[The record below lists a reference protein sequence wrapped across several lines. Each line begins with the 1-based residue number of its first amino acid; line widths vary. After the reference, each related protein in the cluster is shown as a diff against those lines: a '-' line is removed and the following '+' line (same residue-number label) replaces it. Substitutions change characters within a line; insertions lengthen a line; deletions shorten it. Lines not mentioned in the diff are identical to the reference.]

1 LKGHSS
7 RLELEDSDNK
17 KEEGI
22 LSSRTF
28 GKYAFSCCL
37 AIACALGNTV
47 WAQGLGGGSIF
58 ETRPSERRPTVPPYE
73 KPAPPVEVPEKPPI
87 EQKGLP
93 GAIRVFVREFRFT
106 GNTVIPTEELK
117 KVAAPFEN
125 RYVTNNDLEE
135 LRKRLTLLYINKG
148 YINSGAIIPDQK
160 VVNETIE
167 IRIIEGELSR
177 IEIEGTKHFN
187 PKYFTSRLQ
196 LGAGPP
202 LNVRNV
208 ESELQIL
215 LQDPLIEQIKAQLV
229 PGDKPGEA
237 VLKTDVKE
245 YPPWDFGLVLD
256 NKIPPSL
263 GEERLLTQG
272 AVYNLARRGD
282 ALLMQ
287 LEEAQGIKNDLK
299 LRYRVPLTP
308 KDLALNFYY
317 ENGRADVVEQPFDEL
332 DIETKLQQYGI
343 QIGQPVIRKPNQTF
357 TLAGLFEHTDTETT
371 WLGGEPVSFSP
382 GVPDDGKATVSVL
395 RFVQDYV
402 GRTANQ
408 VLSFRSTISLGIDCC
423 GATINDAVGVPDSQF
438 TSWIPQFQWVR
449 RFGKR
454 GQQVY
459 FRFDGQMSSAG
470 LLPVEKFTV
479 GGLDSVRGYR
489 TNQLVRD
496 QGYTAS
502 FQYQLPLFS
511 NPVGKRNLQFAAFV
525 DTGAAKDKN
534 GPNLDPSSL
543 TGVGVGFIWTPS
555 PKFQMEFYYAD
566 PLDDAPEGGSY
577 SWQDAAYYFRIV
589 SYPFH
594 KRFRGTAF

>member
-1 LKGHSS
+1 VL
-7 RLELEDSDNK
+7 
-17 KEEGI
+17 
-22 LSSRTF
+22 
-28 GKYAFSCCL
+28 
-37 AIACALGNTV
+37 
-47 WAQGLGGGSIF
+47 AQGLGGGSIF
-58 ETRPSERRPTVPPYE
+58 ETRPSERRPTLPPYE
-73 KPAPPVEVPEKPPI
+73 KPGPPVEVPKKPPI

-93 GAIRVFVREFRFT
+93 AAIRVFVREFRIT

-125 RYVTNNDLEE
+125 REVTNNELEE

-148 YINSGAIIPDQK
+148 YINSGAVIPDQK
-160 VVNETIE
+160 VVNDTIE
-167 IRIIEGELSR
+167 IRIIEGKLSR
-177 IEIEGTKHFN
+177 IDIQGTKHFN
-187 PKYFTSRLQ
+187 PKYFTSRLE

-215 LQDPLIEQIKAQLV
+215 LQDPLVEQIKAQLV

-237 VLKTDVKE
+237 VLKADVKE
-245 YPPWDFGLVLD
+245 APPWDFGLVLD

-263 GEERLLTQG
+263 GEERLLMQG
-272 AVYNLARRGD
+272 ALYNLAKRGD
-282 ALLMQ
+282 AFLMQ
-287 LEEAQGIKNDLK
+287 LEEAEGIKNDLK

-308 KDLALNFYY
+308 KDLAMNFYY

-332 DIETKLQQYGI
+332 NIETKLQQYGI

-357 TLAGLFEHTDTETT
+357 TLAGLFEHTSTEST
-371 WLGGEPVSFSP
+371 LDGEPFSFSP
-382 GVPDDGKATVSVL
+382 GVQDGDATVSVL

-408 VLSFRSTISLGIDCC
+408 VLSFRSTISFGIDCC

-438 TSWIPQFQWVR
+438 TSWLPQFQWVR

-454 GQQVY
+454 GQQLY

-502 FQYQLPLFS
+502 FQYQLPLFP

-534 GPNLDPSSL
+534 GPNPDPSSL

-566 PLDDAPEGGSY
+566 PLDDAPEGGEHSL
-577 SWQDAAYYFRIV
+577 QDSAYYFRIV

>member
-1 LKGHSS
+1 
-7 RLELEDSDNK
+7 
-17 KEEGI
+17 
-22 LSSRTF
+22 
-28 GKYAFSCCL
+28 
-37 AIACALGNTV
+37 V

-58 ETRPSERRPTVPPYE
+58 ETRPSERRPTLPPYE
-73 KPAPPVEVPEKPPI
+73 KPAPPVEVPKKPPI

-93 GAIRVFVREFRFT
+93 GAIRVFVRAFRFT

-117 KVAAPFEN
+117 KVAEPFEN

-135 LRKRLTLLYINKG
+135 LRKRLTLLYVNKG
-148 YINSGAIIPDQK
+148 YINSGAVIPDQK

-167 IRIIEGELSR
+167 IRIIEGKLER
-177 IEIEGTKHFN
+177 IEIQGTKHFK
-187 PKYFTSRLQ
+187 PKYFTSRLE

-208 ESELQIL
+208 ESELQVL
-215 LQDPLIEQIKAQLV
+215 LQDPLVEQIKAQLV

-237 VLKTDVKE
+237 VLKADVKE
-245 YPPWDFGLVLD
+245 APPWDFGLVLD

-272 AVYNLARRGD
+272 ALYNLARRGD
-282 ALLMQ
+282 AFLMQ
-287 LEEAQGIKNDLK
+287 LEEAKGIKNDLK

-317 ENGRADVVEQPFDEL
+317 ENGNAEIAEGDIADLF

-343 QIGQPVIRKPNQTF
+343 QIGQPLIRKPNQTL
-357 TLAGLFEHTDTETT
+357 TLAGLFEHTSTETT
-371 WLGGEPVSFSP
+371 VDGVGTNFSL
-382 GVPDDGKATVSVL
+382 GVPADGKATVSVF
-395 RFVQDYV
+395 RFIQDLV
-402 GRTANQ
+402 SRSANQ
-408 VLSFRSTISLGIDCC
+408 VLSFRSTISFGVDCC

-438 TSWIPQFQWVR
+438 TAWLPQFQWVR

-454 GQQVY
+454 GQQIY

-470 LLPVEKFTV
+470 LLPVEKFAV
-479 GGLDSVRGYR
+479 GGLDSVRGYA

-511 NPVGKRNLQFAAFV
+511 NPTGKRNLQFAAFI
-525 DTGAAKDKN
+525 DTGAAKDKDVE
-534 GPNLDPSSL
+534 NLEPSSL

-566 PLDDAPEGGSY
+566 PLDDVPDPGFY
-577 SWQDAAYYFRIV
+577 TWQNAAYYFRIV

-594 KRFRGTAF
+594 KRFRGTEF

>member
-1 LKGHSS
+1 
-7 RLELEDSDNK
+7 
-17 KEEGI
+17 
-22 LSSRTF
+22 
-28 GKYAFSCCL
+28 
-37 AIACALGNTV
+37 
-47 WAQGLGGGSIF
+47 
-58 ETRPSERRPTVPPYE
+58 
-73 KPAPPVEVPEKPPI
+73 VEVPKKPPI

-148 YINSGAIIPDQK
+148 YVNSGAIIPDQK
-160 VVNETIE
+160 VVNDTIE
-167 IRIIEGELSR
+167 IRIIEGKLSR
-177 IEIEGTKHFN
+177 IEIEGAKHFN
-187 PKYFTSRLQ
+187 PKYFTSRLE
-196 LGAGPP
+196 LSAGPP

-215 LQDPLIEQIKAQLV
+215 LQNPLIEQIKAQVV

-237 VLKTDVKE
+237 VLKADVKE
-245 YPPWDFGLVLD
+245 NPPWDFGLVLD

-263 GEERLLTQG
+263 GEERLLMQG
-272 AVYNLARRGD
+272 ALYNLARRGD
-282 ALLMQ
+282 AFLMQ
-287 LEEAQGIKNDLK
+287 LEEAEGIKNDLK
-299 LRYRVPLTP
+299 LRYRVPLNP
-308 KDLALNFYY
+308 KDLAMNFYY
-317 ENGRADVVEQPFDEL
+317 ENGRADIVEQPFDTL
-332 DIETKLQQYGI
+332 NIETDLQQYGI
-343 QIGQPVIRKPNQTF
+343 QLGGPVIQKPNQTL

-371 WLGGEPVSFSP
+371 WLDGQGFTVPGS
-382 GVPDDGKATVSVL
+382 GVPDNGKSTVSVF
-395 RFVQDYV
+395 RFVQDLV
-402 GRTANQ
+402 NRSANQ
-408 VLSFRSTISLGIDCC
+408 VLSFRSTISFGVDCC

-438 TSWIPQFQWVR
+438 TAWLPQFQWVR

-454 GQQVY
+454 GHQVY
-459 FRFDGQMSSAG
+459 VRFDGQMSSAG
-470 LLPVEKFTV
+470 LLPVEKFAV

-489 TNQLVRD
+489 TNQLVED

-502 FQYQLPLFS
+502 FQYQLPLFR
-511 NPVGKRNLQFAAFV
+511 NPTGKRNLQFAAFI
-525 DTGAAKDKN
+525 DTGAAKDKE
-534 GPNLDPSSL
+534 GPNPEVTSL
-543 TGVGVGFIWTPS
+543 TGVGVGFIWQPT

-566 PLDDAPEGGSY
+566 PLDDVPDAGGSY

>member
-1 LKGHSS
+1 MPHRIRILPIT
-7 RLELEDSDNK
+7 RRR
-17 KEEGI
+17 EGI
-22 LSSRTF
+22 LSRCTF
-28 GKYAFSCCL
+28 GNHTVFCCL
-37 AIACALGNTV
+37 AIACVLSNAV
-47 WAQGLGGGSIF
+47 WAQGIGGGSIF
-58 ETRPSERRPTVPPYE
+58 ETRPSERRPSLPPYE
-73 KPAPPVEVPEKPPI
+73 KPEVPLEVPKKPPA

-93 GAIRVFVREFRFT
+93 GAIRVFVREFRIS

-125 RYVTNNDLEE
+125 RYVTNNELEE

-148 YINSGAIIPDQK
+148 YINSGAVIPDQK
-160 VVNETIE
+160 VINDTIE
-167 IRIIEGELSR
+167 IRIIEGKLER
-177 IEIEGTKHFN
+177 IEIQGTKRFK
-187 PKYFTSRLQ
+187 PKYFTSRLE

-215 LQDPLIEQIKAQLV
+215 LQDPLVEQIKAQLV
-229 PGDKPGEA
+229 PGDRPGEA
-237 VLKTDVKE
+237 VLKADVKE
-245 YPPWDFGLVLD
+245 APPWDFGLVLD

-263 GEERLLTQG
+263 GEERLLVQG
-272 AVYNLARRGD
+272 ALYNLARRGD
-282 ALLMQ
+282 ALFMQ
-287 LEEAQGIKNDLK
+287 LEESEGIKNDLK

-308 KDLALNFYY
+308 KDLALNLYY
-317 ENGRADVVEQPFDEL
+317 ENGRADIVEEPFDEL
-332 DIETKLQQYGI
+332 DIETKLQKYGI
-343 QIGQPVIRKPNQTF
+343 QLGGPVVRKPNQTL
-357 TLAGLFEHTDTETT
+357 TLAGLFEHTSTEST
-371 WLGGEPVSFSP
+371 LMGEPFSFSP
-382 GVPDDGKATVSVL
+382 GVQDGDATVSVF
-395 RFVQDYV
+395 RFVQDWV
-402 GRTANQ
+402 RRSANQ
-408 VLSFRSTISLGIDCC
+408 VLSFRSTISFGVDCC

-454 GQQVY
+454 GHQVY
-459 FRFDGQMSSAG
+459 VRFDGQMSSAG

-502 FQYQLPLFS
+502 FQYQLPIFR
-511 NPVGKRNLQFAAFV
+511 NPVGKRNLQFAAFI
-525 DTGAAKDKN
+525 DTGAAKDKDL
-534 GPNLDPSSL
+534 PNPDPSSL
-543 TGVGVGFIWTPS
+543 TGVGVGFIWAPS

-566 PLDDAPEGGSY
+566 PLDDVPEGGSY

-594 KRFRGTAF
+594 KGSRANPPLL

>member
-1 LKGHSS
+1 
-7 RLELEDSDNK
+7 
-17 KEEGI
+17 
-22 LSSRTF
+22 
-28 GKYAFSCCL
+28 
-37 AIACALGNTV
+37 V

-58 ETRPSERRPTVPPYE
+58 ETRPSERRPALPPYE
-73 KPAPPVEVPEKPPI
+73 KPAPPVEVPKKPPI

-93 GAIRVFVREFRFT
+93 SAIRVFVREFRIT

-125 RYVTNNDLEE
+125 RYVTNNELEE

-148 YINSGAIIPDQK
+148 YINSGAVIPDQK
-160 VVNETIE
+160 VVNDTIE
-167 IRIIEGELSR
+167 IRIIEGKLER
-177 IEIEGTKHFN
+177 IEIQGTKHFK

-202 LNVRNV
+202 LNVKNV

-215 LQDPLIEQIKAQLV
+215 LQDPLVEQIKAQLL

-237 VLKTDVKE
+237 VLKADVTE
-245 YPPWDFGLVLD
+245 APPWDFGLVLD

-263 GEERLLTQG
+263 GEERLLVQG

-282 ALLMQ
+282 ALLME
-287 LEEAQGIKNDLK
+287 LEKSEGIDNDYK
-299 LRYRVPLTP
+299 FRYRVPLTP
-308 KDLALNFYY
+308 KGLAFNAYY
-317 ENGRADVVEQPFDEL
+317 ENAHTKVVESPFDTL
-332 DIETKLQQYGI
+332 DIETDLQKYGL
-343 QIGQPVIRKPNQTF
+343 QIGAPVIRKPNKTL
-357 TLAGLFEHTDTETT
+357 TLAGLFEHTSTQSS
-371 WLGGEPVSFSP
+371 LLGEPFSFSP
-382 GVPDDGKATVSVL
+382 GVQDGDATVSVF
-395 RFVQDYV
+395 RFVQDWV
-402 GRTANQ
+402 QRSANQ
-408 VLSFRSTISLGIDCC
+408 VISARSTISFGVDCC
-423 GATINDAVGVPDSQF
+423 GATINDGVGVPDSQF

-454 GQQVY
+454 GHQIY
-459 FRFDGQMSSAG
+459 FRVDGQMSSAS

-489 TNQLVRD
+489 TNQLVED

-502 FQYQLPLFS
+502 FQYQLPIFR

-525 DTGAAKDKN
+525 DTGAAKNKE
-534 GPNLDPSSL
+534 GPNPDPSSL
-543 TGVGVGFIWTPS
+543 TGVGVGFIWNPS

-566 PLDDAPEGGSY
+566 PLDDVPSGGEHSL
-577 SWQDAAYYFRIV
+577 QDSAYYFRIV

-594 KRFRGTAF
+594 KRYRGTEF